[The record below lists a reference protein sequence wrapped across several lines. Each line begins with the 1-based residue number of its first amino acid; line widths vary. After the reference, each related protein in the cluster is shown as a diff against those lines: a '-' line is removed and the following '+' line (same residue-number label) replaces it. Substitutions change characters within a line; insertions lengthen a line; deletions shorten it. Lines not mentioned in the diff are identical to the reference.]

1 MISPADSNSSLALM
15 TGIVLSAFVSEDGA
29 IVGAAT
35 LASTMALDLSL
46 ALFSAFFGLWI
57 SDFGVYAAVR
67 IAKEKLPADSR
78 SARWI
83 NSKLGLS
90 EHNYPKRQEQLAL
103 ALSRM
108 VPGTR
113 LPAYV
118 SAGLLRMPV
127 ATFAG
132 ITALSAALW
141 TALVF
146 VAIHLFPLHA
156 RSAEEALGIAS
167 IAGLGVFALF
177 TVWKLWGPAAWER
190 FAITLKKWRRW
201 EFWPAW
207 LFYPPVALMCGWLAI
222 RFRGLALPTVANPGQ
237 RNGGMVGE
245 SKIDILRD
253 LMRTSPEFTAD
264 AYLLSPGPLAQR
276 MEQLEFLCHR
286 NEIGFPFV
294 LKPDAA
300 QRGAGFRKIRSWRE
314 VGAYLSRVQSPVV
327 LQRYVDAPEEAG
339 VFYYRFPSEEQG
351 HIFAITEK
359 VFPHVVGDGIR
370 TLEQLIRAD
379 DRAALI
385 ADTYLTRFGK
395 QAGEVVPEGEH
406 VRLVEAGNHCQGCIF
421 RDGSELNTEKL
432 RAILDTIA
440 LPLAGFFIGR
450 FDIRYISRQHLC
462 NGTGFKIIELNG
474 AASEATNIYDAR
486 NSLWAAYK
494 TLYQQWKLVYA
505 IGAANRDRGIRP
517 ASVLD
522 VWRDWRQ
529 FRSQAEF
536 YPLAD

>member
-1 MISPADSNSSLALM
+1 MISPESNSSLALM
-15 TGIVLSAFVSEDGA
+15 AGIVLAAFVSEDGA
-29 IVGAAT
+29 IVGAAA
-35 LASTMALDLSL
+35 LASTMALDLSA
-46 ALFSAFFGLWI
+46 ALLSAFFGLWI

-67 IAKEKLPADSR
+67 FAREQLPTDSR
-78 SARWI
+78 SARWL
-83 NSKLGLS
+83 NAKLAIS
-90 EHNYPKRQEQLAL
+90 ERNYPKRQEQLTL

-113 LPAYV
+113 FPAYV
-118 SAGLLRMPV
+118 AAGLMRMPV

-141 TALVF
+141 TGFVF
-146 VAIHLFPLHA
+146 AAIHFFPLQA
-156 RSAEEALGIAS
+156 QSTAEALA
-167 IAGLGVFALF
+167 IAGFAGLAVFALL
-177 TVWKLWGPAAWER
+177 TLWRLWGTS
-190 FAITLKKWRRW
+190 ITTKVSLPFRKWRRW

-222 RFRGLALPTVANPGQ
+222 RYRGLALPTVANPAQ

-245 SKIDILRD
+245 SKIDILRE

-264 AYLLSPGPLAQR
+264 AYLLAPGPLALR
-276 MEQLEFLCHR
+276 LEQLEFLCRR

-300 QRGAGFRKIRSWRE
+300 QRGSGFRKIHSWRE
-314 VGAYLSRVQSPVV
+314 AGAYLGQVNSPVV

-339 VFYYRFPSEEQG
+339 IFYYRFPDEQRG

-359 VFPHVVGDGIR
+359 VFPYVIGDGVQ

-379 DRAALI
+379 DRAMLI

-395 QAGEVVPEGEH
+395 RAGEIIPEGKRI
-406 VRLVEAGNHCQGCIF
+406 RLVEAGNHCQGCIF
-421 RDGSELNTEKL
+421 RDGSDLNTEKL
-432 RAILDTIA
+432 RAVFDRIA
-440 LPLAGFFIGR
+440 LPLQEFFIGR
-450 FDIRYISRQHLC
+450 FDIRYLSKHDLC

-486 NSLWAAYK
+486 NSLWVAYK
-494 TLYQQWKLVYA
+494 TLYQQWKLVYT
-505 IGAANRDRGIRP
+505 IGAANRGRGFRP
-517 ASVLD
+517 ASAFD
-522 VWRDWRQ
+522 VWRDWKQ
-529 FRSQAEF
+529 FRGQAAF